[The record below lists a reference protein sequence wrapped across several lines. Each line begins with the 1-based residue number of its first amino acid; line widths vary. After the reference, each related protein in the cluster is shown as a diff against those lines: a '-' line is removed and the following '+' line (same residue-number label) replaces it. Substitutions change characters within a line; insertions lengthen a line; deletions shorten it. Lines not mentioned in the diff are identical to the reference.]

1 MSDSPKQSNL
11 LLSLDMAKS
20 TAKRWQSYLLLTIN
34 TVVWGAAFIVTKP
47 ALEITTPFRFLTYR
61 YLIASLVAVPMLIYF
76 WPEFKRKVGAG
87 KIASKLSQII
97 GIEIIGSGLALAA
110 LYVGLNL
117 TSALEAN
124 LIATTVPIFVTLGG
138 VFLLKEK
145 IEKHEF
151 KGLSIAFIGTIFL
164 TLIPFFSLNGQ
175 FTNFSIW
182 GNLLII
188 LHNLANVFYFPLAKK
203 VYQGLPKFF
212 VSGIAFFVA
221 LTFFTALSYWESGFI
236 NWQELKNLNVF
247 WPAFYMAIFGS
258 VIGLTTYIKGQEN
271 IETSE
276 ASLFWYLQPL
286 VYIPLGYFV
295 LNEHIN
301 VFQLIALIIVLCG
314 VYLAEKRK

>member
-1 MSDSPKQSNL
+1 
-11 LLSLDMAKS
+11 MAKLS
-20 TAKRWQSYLLLTIN
+20 ARRWRSYFLLTIN
-34 TVVWGAAFIVTKP
+34 TIVWGAAFIVVKP

-61 YLIASLVAVPMLIYF
+61 YLLASLAAIPLLVYF
-76 WPEFKRKVGAG
+76 WPEFKKKVGA
-87 KIASKLSQII
+87 KNLITKLSQIV
-97 GIEIIGSGLALAA
+97 GVEIIGSGLALAA

-151 KGLSIAFIGTIFL
+151 RGLSVAFVGTVFL
-164 TLIPFFSLNGQ
+164 TIIPFFTLNGQ
-175 FTNFSIW
+175 FTHFSIW

-188 LHNLANVFYFPLAKK
+188 LHNVANVFYFPLAKK
-203 VYQGLPKFF
+203 VYKGLPKFF
-212 VSGIAFFVA
+212 VSGIAFLVA
-221 LTFFTALSYWESGFI
+221 LIFFAGLSFWESGAI
-236 NWQELKNLNVF
+236 PIRELQNMSVL

-258 VIGLTTYIKGQEN
+258 IIGLTTYIKGQED

-286 VYIPLGYFV
+286 VYIPLGYMV
-295 LNEHIN
+295 LSEHIN
-301 VFQLIALIIVLCG
+301 IYQVISLITILFG
-314 VYLAEKRK
+314 VYLAERRK

>member
-1 MSDSPKQSNL
+1 
-11 LLSLDMAKS
+11 MAKLS
-20 TAKRWQSYLLLTIN
+20 AKRWQSYLLLAIN
-34 TVVWGAAFIVTKP
+34 TVVWGAAFIVVKP

-61 YLIASLVAVPMLIYF
+61 YLIASLVALPMLAYF
-76 WPEFKRKVGAG
+76 WPEFKRKVGKG
-87 KIASKLSQII
+87 KIATKLAKII
-97 GIEIIGSGLALAA
+97 GVEIIGSGLALAA

-138 VFLLKEK
+138 VFLLKER
-145 IEKHEF
+145 IEKHEL
-151 KGLSIAFIGTIFL
+151 KGLSVAFIGTVFL
-164 TLIPFFSLNGQ
+164 TIIPFFSLNGQ

-188 LHNLANVFYFPLAKK
+188 LHNVANVFYFPLAKK
-203 VYQGLPKFF
+203 VYKGIPKFF
-212 VSGIAFFVA
+212 VSGIAFLVA
-221 LTFFTALSYWESGFI
+221 LTFFAILSYFESGNI
-236 NWQELKNLNVF
+236 NWQELKNINVF

-286 VYIPLGYFV
+286 IYVPLGYLV
-295 LNEHIN
+295 LGEHIN
-301 VFQLIALIIVLCG
+301 IFQVISLITILWG
-314 VYLAEKRK
+314 VYLAERRK

>member
-1 MSDSPKQSNL
+1 
-11 LLSLDMAKS
+11 MAKLS
-20 TAKRWQSYLLLTIN
+20 AKRWQSYFLLAIN
-34 TVVWGAAFIVTKP
+34 TVVWGAAFIVVKP

-61 YLIASLVAVPMLIYF
+61 YLLASLAAIPLFIYF
-76 WPEFKRKVGAG
+76 WPEFKRKVGVKNLRT
-87 KIASKLSQII
+87 KIGQII

-138 VFLLKEK
+138 IFLLKER

-151 KGLSIAFIGTIFL
+151 KGLSIAFVGTIFL

-175 FTNFSIW
+175 FTHFSIW

-188 LHNLANVFYFPLAKK
+188 LHNVANVFYFPLAKK
-203 VYQGLPKFF
+203 VYKGLPKFF
-212 VSGIAFFVA
+212 VSSVAFLVA
-221 LTFFTALSYWESGFI
+221 LVFFALLSLWESGSI
-236 NWQELKNLNVF
+236 PIQELQNLNVL

-258 VIGLTTYIKGQEN
+258 IIGLTTYIKGQEN

-295 LNEHIN
+295 LGEHIN
-301 VFQLIALIIVLCG
+301 IFQIISLSTILFG
-314 VYLAEKRK
+314 VYLAERRK